1 MIFVL
6 SHQVNH
12 YFLTNSSRYMVFVHV
27 GRVFVKGLIDAI
39 PLDGPANIDC
49 VISRHVT
56 GYAFTMCVSYVG
68 LTLRCTVGL

>member
-1 MIFVL
+1 
-6 SHQVNH
+6 
-12 YFLTNSSRYMVFVHV
+12 MVFVHV

-68 LTLRCTVGL
+68 LTLGCTVGL